1 MAENLADL
9 SEKDV
14 FFKVLRD
21 SVSNTFWFGLGAGVI
36 WLLGG
41 FSWWIGVV
49 LFVIYA
55 LVTVADALMVLITS
69 LLPSFITVPM
79 AIRSS
84 FAGERAALGKESFMI
99 AALVVRLLEATIGI
113 VLGIF
118 LYRFFF

>member
-1 MAENLADL
+1 MSENLADL
-9 SEKDV
+9 SEKEV
-14 FFKVLRD
+14 FSRVLRD
-21 SVSNTFWFGLGAGVI
+21 SLSNAFWFGLGAGVI
-36 WLLGG
+36 WLIGR
-41 FSWWIGVV
+41 FSWRVGVV

-69 LLPSFITVPM
+69 LLPSFVTIPM

-84 FAGERAALGKESFMI
+84 FGGDRAALGKESFML
-99 AALVVRLLEATIGI
+99 AALVVRLLEATLGI